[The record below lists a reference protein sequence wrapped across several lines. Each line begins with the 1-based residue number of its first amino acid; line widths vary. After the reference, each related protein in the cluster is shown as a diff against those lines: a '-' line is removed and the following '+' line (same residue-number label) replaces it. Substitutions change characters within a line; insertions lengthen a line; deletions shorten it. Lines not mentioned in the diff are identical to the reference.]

1 MNVSYRSYLTAGVS
15 VLGAGAIALSPVQP
29 LPAASPAL
37 AKASSTAAVNLAA
50 SIDPITPW
58 IETFQT
64 AKVNTTQLYEA
75 KRNPGPTTP
84 VLRQIIQN
92 VQVYA
97 TELNDPQLIIQQI
110 TQNIQNAIKAPLD
123 EAVLPSGVSGNI
135 NNTIGVTCVVDPNCG
150 VDAATKWQTTYLLTQ
165 LGSPELAALVP
176 IANTLSTPL
185 MGAILGWAGPG
196 LGAIAQTIDTV
207 NAVTTAIKAQD
218 WTAALNEVINYPAYV
233 TNAVLN
239 GGEQLDVTQVVG
251 AIASQMGI
259 TLPAGTKVGIATGG
273 FLSPA
278 VALGGTDPAGT
289 TPLPFRGWGGV
300 AWDSVSLEANVGG
313 IGVWTKGTPV
323 GNSGT
328 QYGLKYAIANAIK
341 VTPPLQRKAASAVA
355 AAPAAASNSAAAPT
369 AARKAGANAP
379 KAAAAR
385 NKAAR

>member
-1 MNVSYRSYLTAGVS
+1 MNVTVRSYLTAGVS
-15 VLGAGAIALSPVQP
+15 VLGAGAVALSPIQP

-123 EAVLPSGVSGNI
+123 EALLPAGISGNI
-135 NNTIGVTCVVDPNCG
+135 NNTLGVTCIQDPNCG
-150 VDAATKWQTTYLLTQ
+150 IDAFTKFQTTALLAEFP
-165 LGSPELAALVP
+165 SLASLVP

-196 LGAIAQTIDTV
+196 LGVIAQTIDTV
-207 NAVTTAIKAQD
+207 NAVTAAVKAQD

-239 GGEQLDVTQVVG
+239 GGKNLDVTPIV
-251 AIASQMGI
+251 AKIATQMGI
-259 TLPAGTKVGIATGG
+259 TLPDGTKVGIATGG
-273 FLSPA
+273 FLSQA
-278 VALGGTDPAGT
+278 VALGGTDPTGVS
-289 TPLPFRGWGGV
+289 PIPFRGWGGV
-300 AWDSVSLEANVGG
+300 AWDSISLEATPAPSFPVF
-313 IGVWTKGTPV
+313 VKGTPV

-328 QYGLKYAIANAIK
+328 QYGLKVAIADAIK

-355 AAPAAASNSAAAPT
+355 AAPAAASDSASAPS
-369 AARKAGANAP
+369 AARKAGAHTP

-385 NKAAR
+385 NKVAR